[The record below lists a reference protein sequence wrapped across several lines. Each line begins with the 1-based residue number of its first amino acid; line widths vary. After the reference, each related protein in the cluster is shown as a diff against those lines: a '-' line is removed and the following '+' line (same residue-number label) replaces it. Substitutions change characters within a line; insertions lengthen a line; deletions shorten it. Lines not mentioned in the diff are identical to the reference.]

1 MKKMKE
7 ISLHILDI
15 VQNSITAGATEIIVD
30 VDEQVSKNLYVVEIC
45 DNGCG
50 MDEEQLKQ
58 VDDPFYTTRTT
69 RKVGLGLS
77 LFKQNAEQSGGSF
90 QVESE
95 KDKGTKVTAVFG
107 YDNIDRPIMGD
118 IAGTMTLL
126 IGANP
131 GIRFIY
137 NHHTMLSDFEFD
149 TEEAKQELEGLPI
162 NNRDVLKMLKE
173 IIKDNLELIE
183 AKLN

>member
-1 MKKMKE
+1 MKE

-30 VDEQVSKNLYVVEIC
+30 VDEQVPKNRYVVEIN

-50 MDEEQLKQ
+50 MDEAQLKQ

-90 QVESE
+90 HVESVKE
-95 KDKGTKVTAVFG
+95 KGTKVTAVFG
-107 YDNIDRPIMGD
+107 FDNIDRPIMGD

-131 GIRFIY
+131 EIRFIY
-137 NHHTMLSDFEFD
+137 NHHTPLSDFEFD
-149 TEEAKQELEGLPI
+149 TEEAKHELEGLSI
-162 NNRDVLKMLKE
+162 NNPNVLKMIKE
-173 IIKDNLELIE
+173 IILDNLELIE

>member
-1 MKKMKE
+1 
-7 ISLHILDI
+7 
-15 VQNSITAGATEIIVD
+15 
-30 VDEQVSKNLYVVEIC
+30 
-45 DNGCG
+45 
-50 MDEEQLKQ
+50 
-58 VDDPFYTTRTT
+58 
-69 RKVGLGLS
+69 
-77 LFKQNAEQSGGSF
+77 
-90 QVESE
+90 VESE

>member
-1 MKKMKE
+1 MKE
-7 ISLHILDI
+7 ISLHVLDI
-15 VQNSITAGATEIIVD
+15 VQNSITAGATEIRVE
-30 VDEQVSKNLYVVEIC
+30 VDEQVSGNEYIVEVV

-50 MDEEQLKQ
+50 MDAEQLKQ
-58 VDDPFYTTRTT
+58 VDNPFYTTRTT

-90 QVESE
+90 HVESE
-95 KDKGTKVTAVFG
+95 KDKGTKVRVVFG
-107 YDNIDRPIMGD
+107 FDNIDRPIMGD

-137 NHHTMLSDFEFD
+137 NHRTPLSDFEFD
-149 TEEAKQELEGLPI
+149 TDEAKQELEGLPI
-162 NNRDVLKMLKE
+162 NNPKVLKMLKE
-173 IIKDNLELIE
+173 IILDNLKLIE
-183 AKLN
+183 AKLS

>member
-1 MKKMKE
+1 MKE
-7 ISLHILDI
+7 ISLHVLDI
-15 VQNSITAGATEIIVD
+15 VQNSITAGGTKIQVEI
-30 VDEQVSKNLYVVEIC
+30 DEQISKNEYVVEIT

-50 MDEEQLKQ
+50 MDSEQLKQ

-90 QVESE
+90 HIESE
-95 KDKGTKVTAVFG
+95 KGKGTKVRAVFG
-107 YDNIDRPIMGD
+107 FDNIDRPIMGD

-131 GIRFIY
+131 EIRFIY
-137 NHHTMLSDFEFD
+137 NHHTPLSDFEFD
-149 TEEAKQELEGLPI
+149 TEEAKRELEGLPI
-162 NNRDVLKMLKE
+162 NNKQVLKMLKE
-173 IIKDNLELIE
+173 IINDNLEFIE
-183 AKLN
+183 AKLS

>member
-1 MKKMKE
+1 M
-7 ISLHILDI
+7 LDI
-15 VQNSITAGATEIIVD
+15 VQNSITAGATKIQVE
-30 VDEQVSKNLYVVEIC
+30 VDEQVSKNNYIVEVV
-45 DNGCG
+45 DNGFG

-95 KDKGTKVTAVFG
+95 KAKGTRVKAVFG

-118 IAGTMTLL
+118 IAGVMTLL

-131 GIRFIY
+131 EIRFIY
-137 NHHTMLSDFEFD
+137 NHHTPLSDFELD
-149 TEEAKQELEGLPI
+149 TEEVKQELEGLPI
-162 NNRDVLKMLKE
+162 SSPDVLKMLKA
-173 IIKDNLELIE
+173 IIKENLELIK
-183 AKLN
+183 AGLK